1 MSAVL
6 LDTEDIGVAEATLS
20 AVFSKL
26 RILVPHPETPA
37 PMRLER
43 SSVGA
48 IGVDTAEYGCSFG
61 YQMDPPTQILV
72 CHVIS
77 GGVEQRSPNSE
88 GVRYRPGEV
97 TAFLP
102 SAAPRFDGR
111 VLRGR
116 YHHLVVDPGVLTSVA
131 GIGNP
136 VHLTGAVPVS
146 AAASHQLATLVDYV
160 GGSAANGQPQ
170 SSPLLARMLEQHVA
184 AVLLATLPHDA
195 VLEPTSQDRRDSSP
209 VLLRRAIAFI
219 EDNAHTDISLA
230 DIAAAVYVTPRALQY
245 MFRRHRD
252 CPPMSY
258 LRRVRLHHA
267 HLELLV
273 GADAT
278 SVGEIARRWGFAHA
292 GRFAAYHREH
302 YGCSPQE
309 LLRDYGAPAGKPR
322 LATRAHPSSDA
333 ANRKSVTNPS

>member
-6 LDTEDIGVAEATLS
+6 LDTNDIDAAEATLS
-20 AVFSKL
+20 AVFAKL
-26 RILVPHPETPA
+26 RIRVPHPETPT

-43 SSVGA
+43 SSAGA

-61 YQMDPPTQILV
+61 YQMDPPAQILV

-77 GGVEQRSPNSE
+77 GGVEQRSPHSGGE
-88 GVRYRPGEV
+88 RYRPGEV
-97 TAFLP
+97 TAFIP
-102 SAAPRFDGR
+102 RAAPRFDGR
-111 VLRGR
+111 VLCGR
-116 YHHLVVDPGVLTSVA
+116 YHHLVVDPGILTSVA

-136 VHLTGAVPVS
+136 VRLTGTDPIS
-146 AAASHQLATLVDYV
+146 AAANHQLAALVDYV
-160 GGSAANGQPQ
+160 GRSGANGHLQG
-170 SSPLLARMLEQHVA
+170 SPLLARMLEHHVA

-219 EDNAHTDISLA
+219 EDNAHADISLA

-252 CPPMSY
+252 CTPMAY

-267 HLELLV
+267 HLELLT
-273 GADAT
+273 GAEAT
-278 SVGEIARRWGFAHA
+278 SVGETARRWGFAHA

-309 LLRDYGAPAGKPR
+309 LLRDYRADAAEPR
-322 LATRAHPSSDA
+322 LATRSPEQ
-333 ANRKSVTNPS
+333 